1 MGGITPSPGEESK
14 LKQNGKSYKNQL
26 LESEW
31 NLVLIIFIDGLIPP
45 MDTGLLFHRFEKVQ
59 VRISCPLSIV

>member
-45 MDTGLLFHRFEKVQ
+45 PWIEGYFFIDSRKFR
-59 VRISCPLSIV
+59 

>member
-31 NLVLIIFIDGLIPP
+31 NLVLIIFIDGLISPHGYRV
-45 MDTGLLFHRFEKVQ
+45 TF
-59 VRISCPLSIV
+59 S